1 MLTPLARLETA
12 RHGSIEARLRCFY
25 ELVGPTQGWLAACRD
40 IIAMRQ
46 PDLLDLTSPSPLAWA
61 ASLIAEQT
69 PLAASAVITR
79 PAASADLALALLVA
93 ERDPDEAEALILR
106 AATQWANNASTG
118 IAHSAPKQAPEGKVP
133 SRNLIGSKFALP
145 EGLDPVVLA
154 TFVDLAH
161 WLTGQPLE
169 PVATCSLP
177 VLLEHAGGGLV
188 ADLTFDLIPDL
199 PVVCFPA
206 PATMAFCAFDAT
218 FAQALQ
224 TAEML
229 VHERGLWSNQGAVR
243 WYVDVRAPRLQRDV
257 LLQHLRGSSLGL
269 GFTLGLLHLLRADGS
284 SLQRHWAV
292 TGALGSV
299 EGDVVSVAGYATKLA
314 AAANARLHVL
324 YPVVDQAQ
332 VARLLQAAQIQT
344 HGVEDVDRALA
355 FLQGEERPPCPYR
368 GLDHFSEA
376 DAPFFFGRQY
386 ETATLIER
394 LRQRP
399 RLLALLGGS
408 GSGKSSLIYAGLVA
422 QLALAD
428 PNWQV
433 VSVRLADRPF
443 LALAEAGLLAHGED
457 LLASLSQQMQL
468 RSPEAQR
475 VIVFD
480 QFEEFLVLCRPEL
493 RARFLEKLQAVLE
506 GDVPVTL
513 LIVMRNDF
521 YSQLSRLAPSLMP
534 SVADNQIHL
543 PNTLT
548 REALI
553 DMITAPAL
561 AVGVALEA
569 GLAERIV
576 GDVFHEHPAEAH
588 GSGATLPLLQ
598 FMLTRLWE
606 QSDGMQL
613 AHSAYQAIGGISGS
627 LISWGTTTVEQLT
640 EQQRMLVARLLLEFV
655 QPGNASEGRPD
666 SRRRRTITALA
677 EALDEDPDLM
687 PTLQHLVAARLL
699 VSGREHGRET
709 VELIH
714 DALVQEWPY
723 LRDLL
728 EQNRRFLAWK
738 HAGERQLAHWQ
749 AGGERPGR
757 LIPRDEL
764 ATARRWRDE
773 RQRDLGTPL
782 LRYLTASETYW
793 HRRQWHT
800 RLIVGGVMAVLL
812 IGLFATL
819 LAYQHVSAN
828 LRRSN
833 AERSALAARQMVA
846 QRPEAAIGQALEA
859 FALDANP
866 TTEETLH
873 LLAQTTAMRAI
884 LTGHQQSVLALAVS
898 PDGQTLATA
907 SSDRTIIL
915 WDLPQGEA
923 RQQLR
928 GHTDQINT
936 LVFSPDGQT
945 LASGGGPSDR
955 TVRLWDT
962 TNGALRASLQGHSR
976 GVVALAFRP
985 DGLILASMS
994 GEDDIAVPGD
1004 GTVRLWEV
1012 ATGEEIAI
1020 VKLDDGF
1027 LQTIAFHPDGQ
1038 KIIIVSRSSLVQW
1051 HLGSGKHELRPHR
1064 QHSLSSA
1071 TVSANGRFVVLGG
1084 DDGTML
1090 VTSLGDETNDLVLRS
1105 DGLPVTAI
1113 MLSRDN
1119 AALVSGHTDGQ
1130 IRLWDLNAR
1139 RVVRSYRGH
1148 TAEIRAIT
1156 LSPDG
1161 ALMISG
1167 GRDRQVRLWA
1177 RKPGGELHAPL
1188 QLHGPI
1194 HALAF
1199 NHAGTTLAIA
1209 THDRQVVLY
1218 DLAHGERE
1226 FTITNSH
1233 ATVQALAFSHD
1244 DQLLALGDRNGVIS
1258 IWDRR
1263 EQTIIRQFADHQ
1275 GAIQALSFS
1284 PQRPLLASIA
1294 TDDTLRLWDQR
1305 ADWAGR
1311 TIYAHRHDPVALL
1324 FQPHTSRIVTASRD
1338 QTVRR
1343 WDATTAQQDGRDL
1356 EVSAIITALAYDQ
1369 RGWLYVGLA
1378 SGEVQSFDPQM
1389 VEQHRVATGETPFAL
1404 FTCSDQALLVIAS
1417 ETVAAYDDDAWDQP
1431 AILFRAEQPLTSA
1444 ALSTDRRLLALGNR
1458 EGEVYL
1464 LFTDPQQVGQ
1474 VLEERLRE
1482 RTASMK

>member
-1 MLTPLARLETA
+1 MPTILAKLEAA

-25 ELVGPTQGWLAACRD
+25 ELVGPTQGWLAACREV
-40 IIAMRQ
+40 IALRQ
-46 PDLLDLTSPSPLAWA
+46 PALLDLTNASPLAWA

-79 PAASADLALALLVA
+79 PAATASLALALLVA
-93 ERDPDEAEALILR
+93 ERDPDEAQALILR
-106 AATQWANNASTG
+106 AATQWANNANT
-118 IAHSAPKQAPEGKVP
+118 AQARSGPTPPAVPPARALLPAQLVLPDGLEPEV
-133 SRNLIGSKFALP
+133 A
-145 EGLDPVVLA
+145 A

-161 WLTGQPLE
+161 WLSGAPLV
-169 PVATCSLP
+169 PVASCSLP
-177 VLLEHAGGGLV
+177 VLLEHAIGGLV
-188 ADLTFDLIPDL
+188 ADLTFELLADL
-199 PVVCFPA
+199 PTVCFPA
-206 PATMAFCAFDAT
+206 PATMTFCAFDAT

-224 TAEML
+224 TAELL
-229 VHERGLWSNQGAVR
+229 VHERGLWSKQGAVR
-243 WYVDVRAPRLQRDV
+243 WSLQIRAPRLPRDV
-257 LLQHLRGSSLGL
+257 LLQQLRGSSMGL
-269 GFTLGLLHLLRADGS
+269 GFALGLLHLLRADGS
-284 SLQRHWAV
+284 SLHQQWAV
-292 TGALGSV
+292 TGTLGSV
-299 EGDVVSVAGYATKLA
+299 RGELVSVEGYAAKLA

-324 YPVVDQAQ
+324 YPAVDHKQ
-332 VARLLQAAQIQT
+332 VAGLLQAAQIQT
-344 HGVEDVDRALA
+344 HGVEEVERALA

-376 DAPFFFGRQY
+376 DAPFFFGRQA

-394 LRQRP
+394 LQQRP

-408 GSGKSSLIYAGLVA
+408 GSGKSSLIYAGLMA
-422 QLALAD
+422 QLALLYPTWA
-428 PNWQV
+428 V
-433 VSVRLADRPF
+433 ASVRLADRPF
-443 LALAEAGLLAHGED
+443 LALSEAGVLAHGED
-457 LLASLSQQMQL
+457 LLASLTKQMQL
-468 RSPEAQR
+468 RSADDQR

-480 QFEEFLVLCRPEL
+480 QFEEFLVLCQPEL
-493 RARFLEKLQAVLE
+493 RARFLEKLEAVLAC
-506 GDVPVTL
+506 DLPITV

-543 PNTLT
+543 PDTLT

-576 GDVFHEHPAEAH
+576 GDVFREHPAEAH
-588 GSGATLPLLQ
+588 ESGAALPLLQ

-606 QSDGMQL
+606 QSDGLQL
-613 AHSAYQAIGGISGS
+613 THHAYQAIGGISGA
-627 LISWGTTTVEQLT
+627 LVSWGTTTVEQLP
-640 EQQRMLVARLLLEFV
+640 EQQRMLVARLLLELV
-655 QPGNASEGRPD
+655 QPGNAHEGRPD
-666 SRRRRTITALA
+666 SRRRRTISALYD
-677 EALDEDPDLM
+677 ALDQNPDLM

-699 VSGREHGRET
+699 VSGRERERET

-714 DALVQEWPY
+714 DALVQEWIY
-723 LRDLL
+723 LRELL
-728 EQNRRFLAWK
+728 EQNRLFLAWK
-738 HAGERQLAHWQ
+738 QTSELHLAHWQ
-749 AGGERPGR
+749 EGGERPGR
-757 LIPRDEL
+757 LMPLDEL
-764 ATARRWRDE
+764 APARRWRAE
-773 RQRDLGTPL
+773 RGGDLGTPL
-782 LRYLTASETYW
+782 LRYLAASERYW
-793 HRRQWHT
+793 QQRQWHT
-800 RLIVGGVMAVLL
+800 RLTIGGVMTVLFL
-812 IGLFATL
+812 GLFATL

-873 LLAQTTAMRAI
+873 LLAQTTAVRAI
-884 LTGHQQSVLALAVS
+884 LSGHEQSVLALAVS

-915 WDLPQGEA
+915 WDLLQGEA
-923 RQQLR
+923 RQQLL
-928 GHTDQINT
+928 GHTDQINA

-962 TNGALRASLQGHSR
+962 TNGTLRATMQGHRR
-976 GVVALAFRP
+976 GIVALAFRP

-1012 ATGEEIAI
+1012 ATGEAIA
-1020 VKLDDGF
+1020 VLKLEDGF
-1027 LQTIAFHPDGQ
+1027 LRALAFHTDG
-1038 KIIIVSRSSLVQW
+1038 KSLVIVSRTSLIQW
-1051 HLGSGKHELRPHR
+1051 HLASGQHDLRPHR
-1064 QHSLSSA
+1064 QHRLTSA
-1071 TVSANGRFVVLGG
+1071 TVSANGRFVVLGR
-1084 DDGTML
+1084 DDGTIL
-1090 VTSLGDETNDLVLRS
+1090 VTSLGDDVQELVLRS
-1105 DGLPVTAI
+1105 DSLPVTAI
-1113 MLSRDN
+1113 MLSQDN
-1119 AALVSGHTDGQ
+1119 ATLVSGHTDGQ
-1130 IRLWDLNAR
+1130 IRLWDLDAQ

-1148 TAEIRAIT
+1148 TAEIRALT

-1161 ALMISG
+1161 ALVISG

-1177 RKPGGELHAPL
+1177 RRLGGEVDPPL
-1188 QLHGPI
+1188 RFHGPI
-1194 HALAF
+1194 HTLAF
-1199 NHAGTTLAIA
+1199 NQTGTTLAIA
-1209 THDRQVVLY
+1209 THDRQVLLY
-1218 DLAHGERE
+1218 DLARWERE

-1233 ATVQALAFSHD
+1233 AAVQALAFSHD
-1244 DQLLALGDRNGVIS
+1244 DQLLALGDRQGVIT

-1263 EQTIIRQFADHQ
+1263 EQSIVRRLADHQ

-1284 PQRPLLASIA
+1284 PQRPLLVSIA

-1311 TIYAHRHDPVALL
+1311 TIQAHRYDPVALV
-1324 FQPHTSRIVTASRD
+1324 FEPQTAHIVTASRD

-1343 WDATTAQQDGRDL
+1343 WEATTGLQAGREL
-1356 EVSAIITALAYDQ
+1356 EVGAIITALTYDQ

-1389 VEQHRVATGETPFAL
+1389 VEQQRIATGEAPLAL
-1404 FTCSDQALLVIAS
+1404 FTSAAQALLVITP
-1417 ETVAAYDDDAWDQP
+1417 ETVAAYGANAWDQP
-1431 AILFRAEQPLTSA
+1431 AILFRTEQPLTSA
-1444 ALSTDRRLLALGNR
+1444 ALSADRRILALGNR

-1474 VLEERLRE
+1474 VLQERLRE